1 MKDKLDRK
9 IVTKF
14 FGLRTKT
21 YSYLTDG
28 GSEDKKVKGTKKCLV
43 KKNLNLCGI
52 CVKLC
57 RSNST

>member
-28 GSEDKKVKGTKKCLV
+28 GSEDKKVKGTKNCLV